1 MSILLSEL
9 LDAFSCTI
17 HGNAS
22 KITVTRIEYDS
33 RKAVDAGTLFF
44 CMPGARLD
52 GHDYAAKVYEAGCR
66 AFVVEHTVDLP
77 EDAVQ
82 IVVKT
87 ARESLALLSA
97 KFYGNPADKL
107 KLIGITGTKGKTTT
121 AILVSEIL
129 SCCGIK
135 CAYIGSNGIQIG
147 DKHYPTVNTTPE
159 SRELHRYF
167 ALMLED
173 GVTHVAME
181 VSSQALN
188 NYRVMGLHFDSAIY
202 TNLAPDHISP
212 EEHPTFED
220 YRDAKRKLFTDH
232 GVGTIIYN
240 ADDKHAEYMIHGINA
255 NLVSCAIHADA
266 AFKAE
271 DIRPYRDRTSL
282 GIDFDLLHEGV
293 KTGFRMRTPGEF
305 SVYNGLSAIAVC
317 AHYGVSLREIS
328 DALRTI
334 SIKGRFEIVDALD
347 GVTFIIDYAHNGL
360 SLTHALEVLRTYD
373 PKRLICVFGCIGGRT
388 FGRRKELAETAG
400 RLADFTVITSDNP
413 DNEDPDVI
421 IADVLTYFDK
431 SKLYTTITDREEAV
445 RFVTRIA
452 DEGDIILFAGKGH
465 EDYQLVNGEK
475 VPFSEKAILLDEAAK
490 IAADVRA
497 AVL

>member
-9 LDAFSCTI
+9 LDAFSCTVY
-17 HGNAS
+17 GNADALT
-22 KITVTRIEYDS
+22 INRIEYDS

-66 AFVVEHTVDLP
+66 AFVVEHIVALP
-77 EDAVQ
+77 DDAVQ
-82 IVVKT
+82 IVVRT

-97 KFYGNPADKL
+97 RFYGNPADKL

-121 AILVSEIL
+121 AIMVSEIL
-129 SCCGIK
+129 NSCGIR

-147 DKHYPTVNTTPE
+147 EKHYPTVNTTPE

-167 ALMLED
+167 ALMLEN
-173 GVTHVAME
+173 GITHVAME

-188 NYRVMGLHFDSAIY
+188 NYRVTGLKFDTAIY

-220 YRDAKRKLFTDH
+220 YRDAKRKLFTDY
-232 GVGTIIYN
+232 GAGTIIYN
-240 ADDKHAEYMIHGINA
+240 ADDGHADYMIRDAKA
-255 NLVSCAIHADA
+255 NFVSCAIHADA
-266 AFKAE
+266 DFKAE
-271 DIRPYRDRTSL
+271 DIRPYRDSTSL
-282 GIDFDLLHEGV
+282 GIDFDLVHDGI
-293 KTGFRMRTPGEF
+293 KTGFRLRTPGEF

-317 AHYGVSLREIS
+317 VHYGVSVREAS

-334 SIKGRFEIVDALD
+334 SIRGRFEIVDALD
-347 GVTFIIDYAHNGL
+347 GITFIIDYAHNGL
-360 SLTHALEVLRTYD
+360 SLTHALEVLRAYD

-388 FGRRKELAETAG
+388 FGRRKELAQTSG
-400 RLADFTVITSDNP
+400 KLADFTVITSDNP

-452 DEGDIILFAGKGH
+452 NEGDIVLLAGKGH
-465 EDYQLVNGEK
+465 EDYQLVNGVK

-490 IAADVRA
+490 VKAEIRE